1 MYPGPTGAPENH
13 KKGYCSDGV
22 QQKARAGESLP
33 PWPQPL
39 GVFVTGS
46 HFSPLKFLLAIR
58 DLYEKVSGGHAVE
71 SSQTGSTMEDEAFAQ
86 LLIQRTNVV
95 ESVGTVLF
103 ELYDLPFAEDITD
116 NLIVDEGGKKY
127 LRIDCLKSP

>member
-1 MYPGPTGAPENH
+1 
-13 KKGYCSDGV
+13 
-22 QQKARAGESLP
+22 
-33 PWPQPL
+33 
-39 GVFVTGS
+39 
-46 HFSPLKFLLAIR
+46 
-58 DLYEKVSGGHAVE
+58 VSGGHAVE

-86 LLIQRTNVV
+86 LLIQHTNVF

-127 LRIDCLKSP
+127 L